1 MFKENMN
8 NKVFTK
14 FSGVES
20 DLKLQDI
27 PKFNRYSNDVKRD
40 IGIITMMLMA
50 FAVLCLRGYYVH
62 FNPKTGRP
70 LGGYTLNMFV
80 KALAAAVE
88 GIIVAWGIL
97 RIDIRIRKEEK
108 IPRKEIKRQRT
119 KYIEGISKQI
129 ISYREAVLG
138 WMNEKFVPAENLIA
152 RIMRGEK
159 KIRNQGDV
167 MLTYRLGTGDLD
179 ISEHI
184 ILPNMVNT
192 PQNIKLKR
200 TCKKLK
206 EEYKVI
212 HDIPK
217 AISLDEVGLLGVVGQ
232 GDKRKAYDIVRA
244 LSTQI
249 LVSEVP
255 EDLKVA
261 FVYDSVHSK
270 GWNKYESFT
279 RTQMETGIS
288 LVAGTPEKRGKVLD
302 MLAQTIEERKALN
315 GDCVE
320 NMKPRYIVF
329 IDDMALLENH
339 RIAEALRDDLCV
351 CAFTFIFV
359 ADCIEKLPENVE
371 YALVDSSEFSGVYSM
386 ADHICMPMVFDK
398 LSEQKL
404 DKYINYIKSKK
415 TLRGGDLC
423 WKK

>member
-1 MFKENMN
+1 M
-8 NKVFTK
+8 
-14 FSGVES
+14 
-20 DLKLQDI
+20 
-27 PKFNRYSNDVKRD
+27 
-40 IGIITMMLMA
+40 
-50 FAVLCLRGYYVH
+50 
-62 FNPKTGRP
+62 
-70 LGGYTLNMFV
+70 
-80 KALAAAVE
+80 
-88 GIIVAWGIL
+88 
-97 RIDIRIRKEEK
+97 
-108 IPRKEIKRQRT
+108 
-119 KYIEGISKQI
+119 
-129 ISYREAVLG
+129 
-138 WMNEKFVPAENLIA
+138 PAENLIR

-200 TCKKLK
+200 TYKKLK
-206 EEYKVI
+206 EEYGII
-212 HDIPK
+212 HEIPK
-217 AISLDEVGLLGVVGQ
+217 AISLDEVGLLGVVGH

-249 LVSEVP
+249 LVNEVP

-288 LVAGTPEKRGKVLD
+288 LVAGTPEKRGKVLN
-302 MLAQTIEERKALN
+302 MLAQAIEERKALS
-315 GDCVE
+315 GDGVE

-329 IDDMALLENH
+329 VDDMALLKNH
-339 RIAEALRDDLCV
+339 RIVEALRDDLCV
-351 CAFTFIFV
+351 CAFTFIVV

-371 YALVDSSEFSGVYSM
+371 YALVDSLEFSGVYSM
-386 ADHICMPMVFDK
+386 TDHTCMPMVFDK

-415 TLRGGDLC
+415 NVAERLFVLEKITDYEYAQIESAINGILGIRNNISQYILDSLFQSAESFNKNWKGEAETLFVGKLELLYNAISDTNTAAYNMAMSMSEQASEIY
-423 WKK
+423 KKQNEK

>member
-129 ISYREAVLG
+129 IFYREAVLG

-167 MLTYRLGTGDLD
+167 MLTYRLGTGDQD

-184 ILPNMVNT
+184 LLPDMQKVT
-192 PQNIKLKR
+192 LQNIRLKSIS
-200 TCKKLK
+200 KKLK
-206 EEYKVI
+206 EEYAII

-232 GDKRKAYDIVRA
+232 GDRRKAYDIVRA

-261 FVYDSVHSK
+261 FVYDSVNSK

-302 MLAQTIEERKALN
+302 MLAQAIEERKALS
-315 GDCVE
+315 GDGVE
-320 NMKPRYIVF
+320 NMKTRYIVF

-339 RIAEALRDDLCV
+339 RIVEALRDDLCV

-359 ADCIEKLPENVE
+359 ADCIDKLPESVE
-371 YALVDSSEFSGVYSM
+371 YALVDSLEFSGVYSM
-386 ADHICMPMVFDK
+386 ADHTCMPVVFDK

-415 TLRGGDLC
+415 NVAER
-423 WKK
+423 

>member
-1 MFKENMN
+1 MIREDT
-8 NKVFTK
+8 NKNIIERFP
-14 FSGVES
+14 SMES
-20 DLKLQDI
+20 DLKLHAIPQLNKNKEDI
-27 PKFNRYSNDVKRD
+27 WTAIK
-40 IGIITMMLMA
+40 ILA
-50 FAVLCLRGYYVH
+50 FYAVLGVYAYY
-62 FNPKTGRP
+62 KYMEMTGEPHTSPSVTR
-70 LGGYTLNMFV
+70 YTLMLLGAV
-80 KALAAAVE
+80 PVGIVIAL
-88 GIIVAWGIL
+88 VALYDSIRDYL
-97 RIDIRIRKEEK
+97 RNRLSRKKIKKIRENYLEDV
-108 IPRKEIKRQRT
+108 
-119 KYIEGISKQI
+119 SKQI

-138 WMNEKFVPAENLIA
+138 WMSEKFVPAENLIA

-200 TCKKLK
+200 TYKKLK
-206 EEYKVI
+206 EEYGII

-261 FVYDSVHSK
+261 FVYDSVNSK

-279 RTQMETGIS
+279 RTQMEMGIS
-288 LVAGTPEKRGKVLD
+288 LVAGTPEKREKVLD
-302 MLAQTIEERKALN
+302 MLAQAIEERKDLN
-315 GDCVE
+315 GDGVE

-339 RIAEALRDDLCV
+339 RIVEALCDDLCA

-371 YALVDSSEFSGVYSM
+371 YALVDSLEFSGVYSM
-386 ADHICMPMVFDK
+386 SDHTCMPVVFDK

-415 TLRGGDLC
+415 TLRRGDLC

>member
-1 MFKENMN
+1 MIREDT
-8 NKVFTK
+8 NKNIIERFPSMV
-14 FSGVES
+14 S
-20 DLKLQDI
+20 DLKLHAIPQLNKNKEDI
-27 PKFNRYSNDVKRD
+27 WTAIK
-40 IGIITMMLMA
+40 ILA
-50 FAVLCLRGYYVH
+50 FYAVLGVYAYYKYMEMTGEVH
-62 FNPKTGRP
+62 RSPSVTR
-70 LGGYTLNMFV
+70 YTLMLLGAV
-80 KALAAAVE
+80 PVGIVIALVVLYDS
-88 GIIVAWGIL
+88 IRDYL
-97 RIDIRIRKEEK
+97 RNRPSRKKIKKIRENYLEDV
-108 IPRKEIKRQRT
+108 
-119 KYIEGISKQI
+119 SKQI
-129 ISYREAVLG
+129 ISYREAALE
-138 WMNEKFVPAENLIA
+138 WMNKRFVPAENLIR

-184 ILPNMVNT
+184 LLPNMVNT

-386 ADHICMPMVFDK
+386 ADHTCMPIVFDK

>member
-1 MFKENMN
+1 MIREDTNTNIIERFPSM
-8 NKVFTK
+8 
-14 FSGVES
+14 ES
-20 DLKLQDI
+20 DLKLHAIPQLNKNKEDI
-27 PKFNRYSNDVKRD
+27 WTAIK
-40 IGIITMMLMA
+40 ILA
-50 FAVLCLRGYYVH
+50 FYAVLGVYAYY
-62 FNPKTGRP
+62 KYMEMTGEPHTSPSVTR
-70 LGGYTLNMFV
+70 YTLMLLGAV
-80 KALAAAVE
+80 PVGIVIAL
-88 GIIVAWGIL
+88 VALYDSIRDYL
-97 RIDIRIRKEEK
+97 RNRPSRKKIKKIRENYLEDV
-108 IPRKEIKRQRT
+108 
-119 KYIEGISKQI
+119 SKQI

-138 WMNEKFVPAENLIA
+138 WMSEKFVPAENLIA

-200 TCKKLK
+200 TYKKLK
-206 EEYKVI
+206 EEYGII

-302 MLAQTIEERKALN
+302 MLAQAIEERKDLN
-315 GDCVE
+315 GDGVE

-329 IDDMALLENH
+329 IDDMALVENH
-339 RIAEALRDDLCV
+339 RIVEALCDDLCA

-371 YALVDSSEFSGVYSM
+371 YALVDSLEFSGVYSM
-386 ADHICMPMVFDK
+386 TDHTCMPMVFDK

-415 TLRGGDLC
+415 NIAER
-423 WKK
+423 

>member
-1 MFKENMN
+1 MIREDT
-8 NKVFTK
+8 NKNIIERFP
-14 FSGVES
+14 SMES
-20 DLKLQDI
+20 DLKLHAIPQLNKNKEDI
-27 PKFNRYSNDVKRD
+27 WTAIK
-40 IGIITMMLMA
+40 ILA
-50 FAVLCLRGYYVH
+50 FYAVLGVYAYY
-62 FNPKTGRP
+62 KYMEMTGEPHTSPSVTR
-70 LGGYTLNMFV
+70 YTLMLLGAV
-80 KALAAAVE
+80 PVGIVIAL
-88 GIIVAWGIL
+88 VALYDSIRDYL
-97 RIDIRIRKEEK
+97 RNRPSRKKIKKIRENYLEDV
-108 IPRKEIKRQRT
+108 
-119 KYIEGISKQI
+119 SKQI

-138 WMNEKFVPAENLIA
+138 WMSEKFVPAENLIA

-200 TCKKLK
+200 TYKKLK
-206 EEYKVI
+206 EEYGII

-302 MLAQTIEERKALN
+302 MLAQAIEERKALN
-315 GDCVE
+315 GDSVE

-329 IDDMALLENH
+329 VDDMALLENH
-339 RIAEALRDDLCV
+339 RIVEALCDDLCA

-371 YALVDSSEFSGVYSM
+371 YALVDSLEFSGVYSM
-386 ADHICMPMVFDK
+386 TDHTCMPMVFDK

-415 TLRGGDLC
+415 TLRRGDLC

>member
-1 MFKENMN
+1 MIREDT
-8 NKVFTK
+8 NKNIIERFP
-14 FSGVES
+14 SMES
-20 DLKLQDI
+20 DLKLHAIPQLNKNKEDI
-27 PKFNRYSNDVKRD
+27 WTAIK
-40 IGIITMMLMA
+40 ILA
-50 FAVLCLRGYYVH
+50 FYAVLGVYAYY
-62 FNPKTGRP
+62 KYMEMTGEPHTSPSVTR
-70 LGGYTLNMFV
+70 YTLMLLGAV
-80 KALAAAVE
+80 PVGIVIAL
-88 GIIVAWGIL
+88 VALYDSIRDYL
-97 RIDIRIRKEEK
+97 RNRLSRKKIKKIRENYLEDV
-108 IPRKEIKRQRT
+108 
-119 KYIEGISKQI
+119 SKQI

-138 WMNEKFVPAENLIA
+138 WMSEKFVPAENLIA

-200 TCKKLK
+200 TYKKLK
-206 EEYKVI
+206 EEYGII

-261 FVYDSVHSK
+261 FVYDSVNSK

-279 RTQMETGIS
+279 RTQMEMGIS
-288 LVAGTPEKRGKVLD
+288 LVAGTPEKREKVLD
-302 MLAQTIEERKALN
+302 MLAQAIEERKDLN
-315 GDCVE
+315 GDGVE

-339 RIAEALRDDLCV
+339 RIVEALCDDLCA

-371 YALVDSSEFSGVYSM
+371 YALVDSLEFSGVYSM
-386 ADHICMPMVFDK
+386 SDHTCMPMVFDK

-415 TLRGGDLC
+415 TLRRGDLC

>member
-1 MFKENMN
+1 ME
-8 NKVFTK
+8 
-14 FSGVES
+14 
-20 DLKLQDI
+20 
-27 PKFNRYSNDVKRD
+27 DV
-40 IGIITMMLMA
+40 
-50 FAVLCLRGYYVH
+50 
-62 FNPKTGRP
+62 
-70 LGGYTLNMFV
+70 
-80 KALAAAVE
+80 
-88 GIIVAWGIL
+88 
-97 RIDIRIRKEEK
+97 
-108 IPRKEIKRQRT
+108 
-119 KYIEGISKQI
+119 SKQI
-129 ISYREAVLG
+129 ISYREAALE
-138 WMNEKFVPAENLIA
+138 WMNKRFVPAENLIR

-184 ILPNMVNT
+184 ILPNMVNI

-206 EEYKVI
+206 EEYGII

-261 FVYDSVHSK
+261 FVYDSVNSK

-302 MLAQTIEERKALN
+302 MLALAIEERKALN
-315 GDCVE
+315 GVGVE

-339 RIAEALRDDLCV
+339 RIVEALRDDLCV
-351 CAFTFIFV
+351 CAFTFILV
-359 ADCIEKLPENVE
+359 EDCIEKLPGNVE

-386 ADHICMPMVFDK
+386 SDGSCMPVVFDK
-398 LSEQKL
+398 LSEQKF
-404 DKYINYIKSKK
+404 DKYIKYMKSENKNIAG
-415 TLRGGDLC
+415 R
-423 WKK
+423 

>member
-1 MFKENMN
+1 MIREDT
-8 NKVFTK
+8 NKNIIERFP
-14 FSGVES
+14 SMES
-20 DLKLQDI
+20 DLKLHAIPQLNKNKEDI
-27 PKFNRYSNDVKRD
+27 WTAIK
-40 IGIITMMLMA
+40 ILA
-50 FAVLCLRGYYVH
+50 FYAVLGVYAYY
-62 FNPKTGRP
+62 KYMEMTGEPHPSPSVTR
-70 LGGYTLNMFV
+70 YTLM
-80 KALAAAVE
+80 LLGAVPV
-88 GIIVAWGIL
+88 GIVIVLVVLNRPSRKKIKK
-97 RIDIRIRKEEK
+97 IRENYLEDV
-108 IPRKEIKRQRT
+108 
-119 KYIEGISKQI
+119 SKQI
-129 ISYREAVLG
+129 ISYREAALE
-138 WMNEKFVPAENLIA
+138 WMNKRFVPAEDLIR

-206 EEYKVI
+206 EEYGII

-217 AISLDEVGLLGVVGQ
+217 AISLDEVGLLGVVGH

-261 FVYDSVHSK
+261 FVYDSVNSK

-302 MLAQTIEERKALN
+302 MLAQAIEERKALN
-315 GDCVE
+315 GVGVE

-339 RIAEALRDDLCV
+339 RIVEALRDDLCV
-351 CAFTFIFV
+351 CAFTFILV
-359 ADCIEKLPENVE
+359 EDCIEKLPGNVE

-386 ADHICMPMVFDK
+386 SDGSCMPVVFDK
-398 LSEQKL
+398 LSEQKF
-404 DKYINYIKSKK
+404 DKYIKYMKSENKNIAG
-415 TLRGGDLC
+415 R
-423 WKK
+423 